1 MAVADACDAAEA
13 GASMFPQVRRCC
25 PTALSLTLLAP
36 LTLAGCS
43 SIGDFGRLQQPL
55 VADNIHA
62 WVGQEAATRAGA
74 PISLNNLSDDERTLR
89 DLAFPLIEPP
99 YDRIRWD
106 AILYEYGI
114 KRKLQ
119 RELWKPDPT
128 AYYRHLLAAEYRS
141 TAGRYNKLIDDIR
154 DDVVRIGPFFDLA
167 HRVIELD
174 RRRAASMDQLD
185 DLAPL
190 DRVNAQARMG
200 ENDFTIAWVQESL
213 AERCAGYRF
222 ALDHLA
228 VSEPENVAAQ
238 ADIALAQLQQTVAAN
253 QLVALPQVAAAAPP
267 PVAVVK

>member
-1 MAVADACDAAEA
+1 M
-13 GASMFPQVRRCC
+13 
-25 PTALSLTLLAP
+25 LSLARRRRQSGLAAIVVSLLALP
-36 LTLAGCS
+36 ACS

-62 WVGQEAATRAGA
+62 WVGQEAAVRAGG
-74 PISLNNLSDDERTLR
+74 PISLNNLTDDERALR

-106 AILYEYGI
+106 AVVYEYGI

-119 RELWKPDPT
+119 RGLWRPDPT
-128 AYYRHLLAAEYRS
+128 AYYRHLLAENYRS

-154 DDVVRIGPFFDLA
+154 DDVVRVGPFFDLA

-174 RRRAASMDQLD
+174 RKRAASMEYLT
-185 DLAPL
+185 DLSPA
-190 DRVNAQARMG
+190 DRAGALARIG
-200 ENDFTIAWVQESL
+200 ENTLTIAWVQESL
-213 AERCAGYRF
+213 AQRCAGYQF

-228 VSEPENVAAQ
+228 VSEPENAAAQ
-238 ADIALAQLQQTVAAN
+238 ADIALAQLQQAVAGD

-267 PVAVVK
+267 PAAIVK